1 MIDHSQTIVFP
12 GNNVES
18 LAEANAMLSAVS
30 EDARKASN
38 LKDKFDL
45 ESLQIW
51 LEESINSQLAGAK

>member
-1 MIDHSQTIVFP
+1 MTDHSHMIVFP
-12 GNNVES
+12 GSNVES

-38 LKDKFDL
+38 LKDKCDL